1 MPGAQQSARSASQAW
16 TANDQYDTIDV
27 MSDRGAR
34 IYSLVSLTRPIVL
47 SSARV
52 VEAQTRALGWTVGSR
67 AVMEVLEAHGP
78 LTVPQ
83 IASRLSL
90 ARQNVQRHVDE
101 LVRLGDL
108 RTAANPA
115 HRRSVLI
122 EPTAQGRQRFRGLHT
137 RELGDLAG
145 MVPTCS
151 DQDLETATR
160 VLGALNDDIR
170 RRAPHPDDPGG
181 RP

>member
-1 MPGAQQSARSASQAW
+1 MP
-16 TANDQYDTIDV
+16 
-27 MSDRGAR
+27 DRGAR

-78 LTVPQ
+78 LTVPH

-90 ARQNVQRHVDE
+90 ARQNVQRQVDE

-108 RTAANPA
+108 RATANPA

-122 EPTAQGRQRFRGLHT
+122 EPTAQGRRRFRSLHT
-137 RELGDLAG
+137 RELVDLAG
-145 MVPTCS
+145 LVPTCT

-160 VLGALNDDIR
+160 VLGALSDDIR
-170 RRAPHPDDPGG
+170 RRASNPDHPGG
-181 RP
+181 Q